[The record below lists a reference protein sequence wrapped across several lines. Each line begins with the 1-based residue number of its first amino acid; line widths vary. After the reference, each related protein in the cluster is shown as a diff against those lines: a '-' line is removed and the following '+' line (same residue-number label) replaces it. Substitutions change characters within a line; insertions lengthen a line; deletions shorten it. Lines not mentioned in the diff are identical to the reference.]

1 MIVALLSDVHANFE
15 ALSACLEHARARA
28 AERFIFLG
36 DHVGYG
42 PDPERVLEVLT
53 NLVGGN
59 GIAVLGNHDLAVTQR
74 SSASMQEEARAA
86 IDWTRKRLPAAQIDF
101 LAGLP
106 LTAEEGGRLYVHA
119 NAWAPDRW
127 EYITGVFDAR
137 RSMRATPNR
146 WTFCGHVHTPALY
159 HMTDDGRTSAFVPQP
174 GVRIPLPVTRRWLA
188 VVGSVGQPRD
198 GNPAASYALFD
209 DQSALLTFFRV
220 PYDYA
225 SVARR
230 IRESGLPTGLAMRLE
245 TGA

>member
-1 MIVALLSDVHANFE
+1 VIVALLSDIHANFE
-15 ALSACLEHARARA
+15 ALSECLEHARARG
-28 AERFIFLG
+28 AERFVFLG
-36 DHVGYG
+36 DYVGYG
-42 PDPERVLEVLT
+42 PDPERVLDVLA
-53 NLVGGN
+53 NLVGG
-59 GIAVLGNHDLAVTQR
+59 GGVAVLGNHDLAVTQR
-74 SSASMQEEARAA
+74 SSASMQEDARAA
-86 IDWTRKRLPAAQIDF
+86 IDWTRKRLSNAQIEF

-106 LTAEEGGRLYVHA
+106 LTAEESGRLYVHA

-127 EYITGVFDAR
+127 EYITGVLDAR
-137 RSMRATPNR
+137 RSMRTTRHR

-159 HMTDDGRTSAFVPQP
+159 HMTDDGRTSVFAPQP

-209 DQSALLTFFRV
+209 DTSGLVTFLRV
-220 PYDYA
+220 PYDYT

-245 TGA
+245 AGA